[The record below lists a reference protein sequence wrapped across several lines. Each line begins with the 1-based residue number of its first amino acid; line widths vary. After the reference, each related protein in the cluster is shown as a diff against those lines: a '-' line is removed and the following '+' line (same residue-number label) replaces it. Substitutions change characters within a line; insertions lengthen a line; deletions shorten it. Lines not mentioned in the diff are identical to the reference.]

1 MLSIFI
7 NILAYISAR
16 VSIIFSG
23 FQVLFIVYL
32 MRTLRYGGYKIKIKK
47 VSNIKIVE
55 EQEVAEEKLPDN
67 VTNLREEMSK
77 KKP

>member
-1 MLSIFI
+1 
-7 NILAYISAR
+7 
-16 VSIIFSG
+16 
-23 FQVLFIVYL
+23 